1 MSRRNKPAIASTGT
15 SEIAPMPTTMLLL
28 VVVVLVGLSESVEGG
43 DDDIDEGDVDE
54 ERQSRPMRRTRRVM
68 AAPHS
73 PQ

>member
-28 VVVVLVGLSESVEGG
+28 VVVLVGLSESMEEG